1 MGSVLDQLAS
11 EVGVHERT
19 LRRAAGSGLIRA
31 RRPSS
36 RRLLLSEEEGTWVRS
51 HWALTS
57 RLLAALR
64 TEPNLELAVLF
75 GSVARGDD
83 VAGVSDV
90 DLLVELR
97 SPSPGAIEA
106 LRRRLSAHLEP
117 TVQLVPLQAARRDP
131 RLLVEILRD
140 GRPLVDRSRLWP
152 ALRAHAGQTHAR
164 AEEAGRELQEG
175 AGAAVGYFQRLAA
188 TRAQASVGPPGE

>member
-1 MGSVLDQLAS
+1 MGAELGQLAS

-19 LRRAAGSGLIRA
+19 LRRAVGGGSIRA

-36 RRLLLSEEEGTWVRS
+36 RRLLLSEDEGAWVRS
-51 HWALTS
+51 HWPLVG

-83 VAGVSDV
+83 VVGVSDV

-97 SPSPGAIEA
+97 RPYPGAIEA
-106 LRRRLSAHLEP
+106 MRERLDRRVGP
-117 TVQLVPLQAARRDP
+117 TVQLVPLQTARRDP
-131 RLLVEILRD
+131 RLLAEILRD

-152 ALRAHAGQTHAR
+152 SLQAQTGQARAR
-164 AEEAGRELQEG
+164 AEELESELRED

-188 TRAQASVGPPGE
+188 ARAQSPIATGR

>member
-1 MGSVLDQLAS
+1 MGSELGQLAS

-19 LRRAAGSGLIRA
+19 LRRAVGVGLIRA
-31 RRPSS
+31 RRPSA
-36 RRLLLSEEEGTWVRS
+36 RTLLLSAAEGAWIRS
-51 HWALTS
+51 HWPLAG

-83 VAGVSDV
+83 VVGMSDV

-97 SPSPGAIEA
+97 RPHPGALEA
-106 LRRRLSAHLEP
+106 MRERLGERVGAA
-117 TVQLVPLQAARRDP
+117 VQLVPLGAAQRDP
-131 RLLVEILRD
+131 RLLAEILRD

-152 ALRAHAGQTHAR
+152 SLQAQANQTRAL
-164 AEEAGRELQEG
+164 AEELEDELRQG
-175 AGAAVGYFQRLAA
+175 AGAAVGYFQRLA
-188 TRAQASVGPPGE
+188 RARARSSIAIVR